1 MQRTKSKILSILL
14 SLVMLL
20 SLLPTTALA
29 AGTYPAAS
37 EVCVDG
43 SKYFGDPSNYYFK
56 NNASGCSNDP
66 TGYNAYYNPTTGT
79 LTLDGYNGGS
89 ITVGGTRS
97 KITVVLKGT
106 NTITN
111 GSLTSAWG
119 GDITVTSSSG
129 GTLSITNTLNDSNA
143 AIGIETGYGPQ
154 TTGNVTITGN
164 AQVKIDMTHNGTRGY
179 EKAYGIFARENITIS
194 GDASVDI
201 ICKTPYNTA
210 RFGDYCNGLR
220 TDKNVTI
227 DTNGTI
233 KIDVK
238 TAGGD
243 GAYSYGIYPV
253 GGPAT
258 LTNVGKMEVQW
269 KKDGSSGG
277 VGYKGVSYDTSTYA
291 VNVDETTCIA
301 TYMPKGPATTPI
313 TGELPVTIIAPVKG
327 GTPETTISGTNFTG
341 SITWI
346 PADTG
351 GKFAANTAYTANV
364 TLTANTGYQFASDV
378 NPTVTDATI
387 SEKSVSADG
396 KTLTFK
402 AAFAKTGSATLKGI
416 DIITNPAL
424 TVAVPTAAPN
434 ATATN
439 ERSLAVTGVYDDG
452 TGGPVAVNWKI
463 TTDPIPT
470 GVSLDG
476 STLKV
481 TNDAEAGTFMIKA
494 TSAEGYTD
502 AETVTITKDTPVGSA
517 IVLTPPTSTIVAVP
531 KSDTPNEI
539 DLPTAT
545 VYDQYGKL
553 MTGTFSITYAI
564 DGDTPTGV
572 KLDSATGK
580 LTVKR
585 FAQAGVVEIVGKLTT
600 TAGTVTSDPVTYTIT
615 RETSKVTYV
624 LVSKLYHNMP
634 VPEVTEPGGTNSADQ
649 QFTAEVLDQYLQE
662 MTGQTVTWR
671 VTDTAGNP
679 VHGVS
684 IDDTGKLTV
693 TNEAPAITVYVTAT
707 CSGIVSN
714 KSKVTINKEP
724 TKATLVEIFN
734 QAEEDPETS
743 LLIPA
748 ATFTNSEAY
757 TAKVYDQYGAETG
770 GMVFWK
776 LDKTYTGV
784 ELDTTTST
792 GNAILKVDNTAAP
805 GTIQLIANCSTV
817 GSTAS
822 KTLDITLVNKTVD
835 TTLTVTQADTTYGTA
850 LADPVFTSPEGTIK
864 TTIHYSTPTSSAYSS
879 ATPPTNAGK
888 YVVNVVC
895 ETATHIYTGHANFKI
910 EPKSI
915 SNMLQ
920 PITGTYTYTGT
931 PQKPTAVVMDGTKPL
946 VEGTDY
952 TVSYGTNVHVFEA
965 ATVYVEG
972 KGNYTGTFSRNFKIQ
987 PKPIDI
993 TSVLTT
999 NRDYEKDNVDVDCT
1013 VTLPVDSLV
1022 KQGEH
1027 YLVFATMD
1035 DDTAG
1040 TNKTVNVLVKMVK
1053 GGLGENYTLNKDTTT
1068 ATVNINKINPA
1079 DPTGLKGVK
1088 GQKLS
1093 DVELPAGWTW
1103 YAPSIV
1109 MDTAGTQTF
1118 HANYAGDANHNAL
1131 HMHLI
1136 TVNVLDKTDVS
1147 ASITFPDG
1155 EKEYTG
1161 SWMEY
1166 KEATI
1171 SGTNLGTGAK
1181 WNYVYTAGT
1190 GTLLAGYPQ
1199 GIGTYTV
1206 TATYEDSINFGI
1218 ATATLTITAKKV
1230 AIPAADTTVFTY
1242 DGNAKTYGIS
1252 DTADYTVT
1260 GNSQTNAGDHTVTV
1274 ALKDKATT
1282 AWADGTTAD
1291 KTYTFKIM
1299 KATPTG
1305 EPAYTKITTS
1315 GKKLSDAALTTTG
1328 STFSVPGT
1336 VQWVDDT
1343 GAALPGTTT
1352 VEANKLYKWVFT
1364 PTDSTNYESI
1374 NGSIKLWSKST
1385 SSGGGSYYAPVA
1397 PDMPMVY
1404 WGCTG
1409 DAVKALQ
1416 EKLNAKG
1423 FHSGN
1428 VDGIFGAKTYA
1439 AVTAFQ
1445 KANSLGVDGIV
1456 GKLTWAKL
1464 YDATPVNVT
1473 PGTTQPMLRTGSRGD
1488 AVRKLQELL
1497 NAKGYT
1503 CGSVDGIFGSKTYAA
1518 VLAFQKANGLAAD
1531 GIVGSLTWGKLV

>member
-693 TNEAPAITVYVTAT
+693 TNEAPGIKVYAIAT
-707 CSGIVSN
+707 CQGVDSN
-714 KSKVTINKEP
+714 NLDM
-724 TKATLVEIFN
+724 TLHRDTAKDTFVKICN
-734 QAEEDPETS
+734 QVGDAPETS
-743 LLIPA
+743 LLIP
-748 ATFTNSEAY
+748 TGSITKNEDY
-757 TAKVYDQYGAETG
+757 TAKVYDQYGKETA

-784 ELDTTTST
+784 ELDTTSIPGSAT
-792 GNAILKVDNTAAP
+792 LKVDNTAAP
-805 GTIQLIANCSTV
+805 GTIKLIATCSTV

-822 KTLDITLVNKTVD
+822 KTLDITLVKKAPASVTAVPAAQTDLKYNGNDQALVTAGTASGGTMQYSLDGTTWSTAVPTGKNVGAYTVQYKVVGDATHTD
-835 TTLTVTQADTTYGTA
+835 TAPQTCQMVMISPKFLTMDNLTPTGSTSKVYDGTTNSSITVGVKAGVLFGSDTLTITGTAVYNSANVNEANTITFTPDAITGNYELVPGVLTITGASITPRDLTVTPNAGQSKKFGA
-850 LADPVFTSPEGTIK
+850 ADPTLHSTNSGRVPGQIPDFSGALSRAEGEDVGQ
-864 TTIHYSTPTSSAYSS
+864 Y
-879 ATPPTNAGK
+879 
-888 YVVNVVC
+888 
-895 ETATHIYTGHANFKI
+895 
-910 EPKSI
+910 
-915 SNMLQ
+915 
-920 PITGTYTYTGT
+920 
-931 PQKPTAVVMDGTKPL
+931 
-946 VEGTDY
+946 
-952 TVSYGTNVHVFEA
+952 
-965 ATVYVEG
+965 
-972 KGNYTGTFSRNFKIQ
+972 
-987 PKPIDI
+987 DI
-993 TSVLTT
+993 TLG
-999 NRDYEKDNVDVDCT
+999 
-1013 VTLPVDSLV
+1013 TLALIDHFSSGF
-1022 KQGEH
+1022 K
-1027 YLVFATMD
+1027 AS
-1035 DDTAG
+1035 
-1040 TNKTVNVLVKMVK
+1040 
-1053 GGLGENYTLNKDTTT
+1053 NYTLKM
-1068 ATVNINKINPA
+1068 VSPA
-1079 DPTGLKGVK
+1079 VKFEITKADAPAAPTGLKGYK
-1088 GQKLS
+1088 DSALS
-1093 DVELPAGWTW
+1093 TVTLPTGWSW
-1103 YAPSIV
+1103 V
-1109 MDTAGTQTF
+1109 DGTLKMNTIGDQTF
-1118 HANYAGDANHNAL
+1118 KANYAGDTNHQA
-1131 HMHLI
+1131 
-1136 TVNVLDKTDVS
+1136 
-1147 ASITFPDG
+1147 
-1155 EKEYTG
+1155 
-1161 SWMEY
+1161 
-1166 KEATI
+1166 
-1171 SGTNLGTGAK
+1171 GTN
-1181 WNYVYTAGT
+1181 V
-1190 GTLLAGYPQ
+1190 
-1199 GIGTYTV
+1199 
-1206 TATYEDSINFGI
+1206 D
-1218 ATATLTITAKKV
+1218 
-1230 AIPAADTTVFTY
+1230 
-1242 DGNAKTYGIS
+1242 
-1252 DTADYTVT
+1252 
-1260 GNSQTNAGDHTVTV
+1260 VTV
-1274 ALKDKATT
+1274 KVVRR
-1282 AWADGTTAD
+1282 
-1291 KTYTFKIM
+1291 
-1299 KATPTG
+1299 
-1305 EPAYTKITTS
+1305 S
-1315 GKKLSDAALTTTG
+1315 
-1328 STFSVPGT
+1328 
-1336 VQWVDDT
+1336 
-1343 GAALPGTTT
+1343 
-1352 VEANKLYKWVFT
+1352 
-1364 PTDSTNYESI
+1364 
-1374 NGSIKLWSKST
+1374 
-1385 SSGGGSYYAPVA
+1385 SSGGGSSYYAPVV
-1397 PDMPMVY
+1397 PDMPMLY
-1404 WGCTG
+1404 RGCTG
-1409 DAVKALQ
+1409 DAVKTLQ

-1473 PGTTQPMLRTGSRGD
+1473 SVTTQPMLRTGSRGD